1 MATRETYDGNGNL
14 ISSEIIP
21 DPPAAR
27 LMPVDIVALFQI
39 TELAAI
45 EQSTNLAVIA
55 FRVQFLAAI
64 NPIAL
69 DDSRFTAA
77 AGIMQTLG
85 ILTAERAQA
94 VLAGIS
100 SGAFNANS

>member
-1 MATRETYDGNGNL
+1 MATRETYDGNGKV
-14 ISSEIIP
+14 ISVEIIP
-21 DPPAAR
+21 DPPAAP
-27 LMPVDIVALFQI
+27 LLPVEIVALFQI

-69 DDSRFTAA
+69 DDPRFIAA
-77 AGIMQTLG
+77 VDVMQTAG
-85 ILTAERAQA
+85 ILTTERAA
-94 VLAGIS
+94 SVLLGTAP
-100 SGAFNANS
+100 APLQF